1 VALQNRPT
9 VPLARCNDGG
19 SWRLKRRAWRGATMG
34 TELAGRVRYNERCAG
49 GAMSIFKDILNKLLH
64 RSQPAQSPAGTAT
77 ATPGTTSPVASP
89 NPASP
94 GATVPAGASAAGGAA
109 KPLSAVDVEAV
120 MDKAVTE
127 SGQQLNWRTSIVDTM
142 KALGIDSSLEHRKE
156 LAKELNYTGD
166 MNDSAAMNIWLH
178 KKVMT
183 ELAANGGKLPPNLA
197 S

>member
-1 VALQNRPT
+1 
-9 VPLARCNDGG
+9 
-19 SWRLKRRAWRGATMG
+19 
-34 TELAGRVRYNERCAG
+34 
-49 GAMSIFKDILNKLLH
+49 MSIFKDILNKLLH
-64 RSQPAQSPAGTAT
+64 RSQPAQAGTA
-77 ATPGTTSPVASP
+77 AAAPGTGAGTTAPAASP
-89 NPASP
+89 SPATQ
-94 GATVPAGASAAGGAA
+94 GAAPAGASAAGGGA

-120 MDKAVTE
+120 MDKAVSD

-178 KKVMT
+178 KKVMA